1 MKNLSFLLLLYFL
14 SITSLSA
21 QSETTSLS
29 AQHKGYFNL
38 TQLSFLI
45 AEDDQYSP
53 VKSTMAPSLV
63 NINGYRIDEH
73 ISLGIG
79 AGVTALSYMI
89 FPVFADF
96 RITFLKGNFS
106 PVLALKGGYAFANNT
121 KKLFNEY
128 NGDFKN
134 TGGGMFHPEVGV
146 KVIMTENLEFLLTVG
161 YWYQHVKSEIKND
174 GYYYGRIHNRD
185 SYLNRLSFSIG
196 FLFK

>member
-1 MKNLSFLLLLYFL
+1 MKSLSFLLLLYFL

-21 QSETTSLS
+21 QTETTSLS
-29 AQHKGYFNL
+29 AQPKGYFNL

-45 AEDDQYSP
+45 AEEDQYSP

-63 NINGYRIDEH
+63 NINGYRMNEH
-73 ISLGIG
+73 VSLGIG

-96 RITFLKGNFS
+96 RITFLKGNLN

-128 NGDFKN
+128 YGDFKN
-134 TGGGMFHPEVGV
+134 TGGGMFNPEVGI
-146 KVIMTENLEFLLTVG
+146 KVVMTEHLEFLLTVG
-161 YWYQHVKSEIKND
+161 YCYQRVKSEIKYGN
-174 GYYYGRIHNRD
+174 YYYGTHHRTSD
-185 SYLNRLSFSIG
+185 LNRLSFSIG
-196 FLFK
+196 FLF